1 MARHTRIPRR
11 GARRLLAV
19 VAIGAGIAFA
29 TGPPPISQPAMSA
42 SAGRATIVVRVVAA
56 ENFYADIVKS
66 IGGSHVSVLGIIIN
80 PNTDPHSYESSTTDA
95 RAVADAGLVVQNGL
109 GYDSFM
115 PKLENASPD
124 AKRTV
129 VDVGA
134 ALGYKTGANPHL
146 WYDPATM
153 PRVAALVAADL
164 SRRDPADKSV
174 FAANL
179 RRFDASLAPWRSLI
193 VSLRRRYKGAP
204 VAVTE
209 PVFGYAAAAIG
220 LDIRTPRPFAL
231 AVQEGNDPSPRD
243 VRTVQN
249 LLAEKRVKVLLYNQQ
264 AVEPLTST
272 LLGLARAH
280 HVPIVGVYETMPA
293 SKTYQSWMVAEAT
306 ALDKALTHGVSTERI
321 S

>member
-179 RRFDASLAPWRSLI
+179 R
-193 VSLRRRYKGAP
+193 
-204 VAVTE
+204 
-209 PVFGYAAAAIG
+209 
-220 LDIRTPRPFAL
+220 PFAL

-293 SKTYQSWMVAEAT
+293 SKTYQSWMGAEAT